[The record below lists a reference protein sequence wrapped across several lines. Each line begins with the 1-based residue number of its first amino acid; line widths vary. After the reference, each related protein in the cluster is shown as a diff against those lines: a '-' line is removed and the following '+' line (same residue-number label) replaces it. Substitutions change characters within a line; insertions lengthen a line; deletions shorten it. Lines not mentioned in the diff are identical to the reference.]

1 MRFSLIRL
9 TFLFLLPFFV
19 GVACKSRNTAGPM
32 PPPAEVPPSEY
43 PLGPDGNP
51 IPPDATAGGGRFGYA
66 GDTNAAV
73 PPPPPSSPNQP
84 GVRDVTSITPGSPAS
99 TAPAP
104 PEAPTTPEPPK
115 PSGPPSSGEMQFA
128 NRVPGDPLVVT
139 LPGSNASLGPISIEK
154 YDSAGNPT
162 GEPLKRGTQVQI
174 PDPNNPG
181 QKIYF
186 KVP

>member
-1 MRFSLIRL
+1 MRLSLIRFSLIL
-9 TFLFLLPFFV
+9 VVALMS
-19 GVACKSRNTAGPM
+19 GVACKSRNNAGPI

-43 PLGPDGNP
+43 PLGEDGQP
-51 IPPDATAGGGRFGYA
+51 LQPGAPGTTGGRFGYA
-66 GDTNAAV
+66 GDSSAPIPPAPPAA
-73 PPPPPSSPNQP
+73 P
-84 GVRDVTSITPGSPAS
+84 GQRDVTDIDPTDSL
-99 TAPAP
+99 APAP
-104 PEAPTTPEPPK
+104 PVAPAPPEPPK
-115 PSGPPSSGEMQFA
+115 PSGPPTSSEMQYA

-139 LPGSNASLGPISIEK
+139 LPGGNSSLGQISVEK

-181 QKIYF
+181 KKIYF